1 MNILTA
7 ELSTLRLSEK
17 FANLFLED
25 SSKFK
30 IAIRDTFKAKL
41 SGLVVSSQ
49 VTLFN
54 AKSKRYSRICE
65 HLRRILHIE
74 LKIYITFARFL
85 REKQLI
91 HF

>member
-7 ELSTLRLSEK
+7 ELSTVRLSEK
-17 FANLFLED
+17 FTDLFLED

-30 IAIRDTFKAKL
+30 IAVRDIFKAKL

-54 AKSKRYSRICE
+54 TKSKCYSRISE
-65 HLRRILHIE
+65 HRRRILHIE
-74 LKIYITFARFL
+74 LKIDLTFDSFL

-91 HF
+91 HC